1 MQLLFGASARG
12 GRPAWSVA
20 AVDHAQVRG
29 PSRRRLPTHAVQSA
43 PAAAPS
49 AATRSTRSPAPWAL
63 RQRQQQPQ
71 PATARSPSRAASTPA
86 AAPAAS
92 STAAATAAAATTTH
106 TSGRDVSELLVNPG
120 SSLAHNA
127 AGPVLVWFRN
137 DLRVDDHPGLAAA
150 AAACRAAGPGSGSG
164 SGSGRAL
171 LPLYVLDPERLS
183 HLAYMPGG
191 PEALSAALQRL
202 RADLRALGSDLVV
215 RLGAWE
221 QQLPA
226 AAAAGAAGGAGGA
239 AAVVTEDEVEVRYR
253 QPAQQAL
260 VGAAAAAAPGKGGPV
275 AFSWTAPLWPAEKFD
290 NRYRAWRDKRGAP
303 AEPMAPPSALPPL
316 PAGVEPGAIPTA
328 AELRTLLSEAALAAL
343 GSGSSADSGLTE
355 VARAAIAAAA
365 ASPDTDLA
373 RRLAAA
379 PESPLQ
385 LLRMYLGTAPAA
397 PAAPASASVS
407 IDEEVEALRRPG
419 VDGAPFTGLF
429 GTAKALGTLSV
440 RRVLKEAYVA
450 DGRPY
455 GSVEPRRLRSPAAV
469 AAGVGAEAADF
480 HRALA
485 VLDDTRTVAPGVEVH
500 FWRWRGGLT
509 DYCVAEPASPLPG
522 APAVLLVHG
531 FGAFGDQWRGNM
543 GQLAAAGF
551 RVFAPTFPGFGRSQ
565 KAAVPYSQDLWRDFL
580 RDFTLQVVGGPVVVA
595 GNSIGGFISSSMAA
609 DYPALVAGLVL
620 LNSAGPVDGTFSIDA
635 WRAAVAAGRKAP
647 PALVVSA
654 VSSALF
660 WYLERT
666 VPSTLKW
673 LYPTNPA
680 KADEWLATEILRAA
694 GDSGA
699 VDVFK
704 AVFYLPPP
712 RALNWLVKDA
722 YGGPAMVLQGALDP
736 LNDAKSRAKEM
747 GALCPNVE
755 VVLLQ
760 AGHCPHDEVPDQV
773 NEALLGFIRRSVL
786 PRHGLAAP
794 AGTQQAGPGAGG
806 SQLVVGAKS
815 SP

>member
-1 MQLLFGASARG
+1 MLVAPQMQQQLGAPIQG
-12 GRPAWSVA
+12 GRLASSSVA
-20 AVDHAQVRG
+20 GHAQARAAG
-29 PSRRRLPTHAVQSA
+29 HRLAQAMQTAAHAV
-43 PAAAPS
+43 PS
-49 AATRSTRSPAPWAL
+49 AAARPAGSPARWAC
-63 RQRQQQPQ
+63 Q
-71 PATARSPSRAASTPA
+71 PAPRTASRAVQTLASSSSPSP
-86 AAPAAS
+86 AAPA
-92 STAAATAAAATTTH
+92 TTVTH
-106 TSGRDVSELLVNPG
+106 TSSRDVSELMRDPA
-120 SSLAHNA
+120 SALAHSA

-137 DLRVDDHPGLAAA
+137 DLRLDDHPGLTAA
-150 AAACRAAGPGSGSG
+150 AAACRTGSGSGSG

-171 LPLYVLDPERLS
+171 LPLYVLDPQRLS

-191 PEALSAALQRL
+191 PEALSSALQRL
-202 RADLRALGSDLVV
+202 RSELRALGSDLVV

-221 QQLPA
+221 QQLPEA
-226 AAAAGAAGGAGGA
+226 AAAAASGGGGGGGA

-253 QPAQQAL
+253 QPAQRALAALGQQGGPAQA
-260 VGAAAAAAPGKGGPV
+260 GGPV
-275 AFSWTAPLWPAEKFD
+275 AFSWTAPLWPAERFD
-290 NRYRAWRDKRGAP
+290 NRYRTWRDKRGPP
-303 AEPMAPPSALPPL
+303 AEPLPPPSALPPL
-316 PAGVEPGAIPTA
+316 PSGVEPGAIPTA
-328 AELRTLLSEAALAAL
+328 DELRTLLTEAALAAL
-343 GSGSSADSGLTE
+343 AANGGGDGGVTA
-355 VARAAIAAAA
+355 VARAAIDAAA
-365 ASPDTDLA
+365 ASVDTQLA

-397 PAAPASASVS
+397 PAQPASASVS

-440 RRVLKEAYVA
+440 RRVFKEAYVA

-469 AAGVGAEAADF
+469 AAAVGAEAADF

-485 VLDDTRTVAPGVEVH
+485 VLDDARTVAPGVEVH

-509 DYCVAEPASPLPG
+509 DYCVAEPADPLPG

-543 GQLAAAGF
+543 AALAAAGF
-551 RVFAPTFPGFGRSQ
+551 RVLAPTFPGFGRSQ

-580 RDFTLQVVGGPVVVA
+580 RDFTLQVAGGPVVVA

-609 DYPALVAGLVL
+609 DYPALVKGLVL
-620 LNSAGPVDGTFSIDA
+620 LNSAGPVDASFNIEA

-654 VSSALF
+654 ISSALF

-680 KADEWLATEILRAA
+680 KADEWLAAEILRAA

-722 YGGPAMVLQGALDP
+722 YAGPAMVLQGALDP
-736 LNDAKSRAKEM
+736 LNDAKSRAREM
-747 GALCPNVE
+747 GQLCPNVQ

-773 NEALLGFIRRSVL
+773 NAALLGFIRDTVL
-786 PRHGLAAP
+786 PAMGREAGAA
-794 AGTQQAGPGAGG
+794 GAGVGG
-806 SQLVVGAKS
+806 SKLVGAKS